1 MRTANYRKM
10 IVMAIAVA
18 FAVVANAGGDLEI
31 LTWPPGLAAGEVEIE
46 VDLGAS
52 GRPAELFLDGEMVCT
67 VTAADPRCTVDL
79 GRDLHVHLLELIR
92 GTTGGPVERA
102 DRWVNRPGAEAG
114 LTIQLA
120 ARPVGSTCGG
130 RVRWTDP
137 RRGDPVRIEIFAA
150 GQRLA
155 VSADGHTF
163 GYPCADPGETRVV
176 AVSAVFPDGRRAE
189 AVVETDASGHIAA
202 QPPSPVAVEAT
213 SRALDPCGA
222 VEAMVPGVRRAEHE
236 GFEIVFVLDPSADY
250 GALAGLGSSG
260 SGTANAPLNPQQ
272 PWETAS
278 ESVINAD
285 GLWYVIPNRSME
297 RVNGFS
303 QGRESWLGGFF
314 ARGAEAPEGRPFL
327 ADGVGAAGLM
337 AGAGPN
343 RRAVVLV
350 LGAGAGNDGS
360 RFSPAQVR
368 SYLAEIGVPLVV
380 LHSDAEAGD
389 GWPEGIQVRSIGD
402 LARAFEAVRDRIDEQ
417 CVEWFPAQTHPS
429 AIAASLPAGIVVAGR
444 LGEGADGELSVWRRV
459 GLAAVAQ
466 GGQPIT
472 DEPVA
477 RERVE
482 VTAVSVLV
490 RTRDEKGRP
499 VTDLSA
505 DDLAVTEDGRSVP
518 VLAVEPLP
526 QLRVAPGEPPA
537 PVVAD
542 AAATL
547 PTRKIVPV
555 AVYIER
561 QLAGSADIA
570 PALTALAKRAEWL
583 TSLGPVDIV
592 VADRTVESHL
602 ERTNDPAAV
611 RNALEELAN
620 VPSGGH
626 AIERIRTNYVRYIR
640 EYPERGRATDG
651 SEISTST
658 PDNLVRLKT
667 MTAARASIFEEDALL
682 RRTMARMNDWALSL
696 PSIGPRLLFLVGT
709 GFDEDPID
717 FYLYFLE
724 IKEPSLAAAARAEFL
739 RYNQATRVLSVGRE
753 LAAAGWMVVP
763 VAIRV
768 AGAMMS
774 AAEFG
779 GGDKFQAFLT
789 DGNSEGGYL
798 RAVDFM
804 LLDPLGPQQHLA
816 EASGGKVVMGG
827 RGLDKLISE
836 SSGWYRLT
844 YQVDRAP
851 DGVLHE
857 VAVTSNR
864 SGVKVESTDVVVSG
878 TSEGRAAM
886 RLRTLLEDPTLIGE
900 LPVRVEIG
908 EPRSGDGDMTIADM
922 TVIVDFA
929 PIAPLF
935 AEDGKR
941 VLRFSVA
948 VRGDAGGISIHHQL
962 ATAVGVVGGMRYEV
976 PIQWKKKEPSDLAV
990 VVEDLSSSA
999 WGGTVEALRD

>member
-1 MRTANYRKM
+1 VRTANYRKL
-10 IVMAIAVA
+10 IVTAIVAAVA
-18 FAVVANAGGDLEI
+18 AVATAAGDLEI

-52 GRPAELFLDGEMVCT
+52 GRPAELFLDGEIVCT
-67 VTAADPRCTVDL
+67 VTAADSRCTVDL
-79 GRDLHVHLLELIR
+79 GGDLHVHLLELIR
-92 GTTGGPVERA
+92 SSAGGPVERA
-102 DRWVNRPGAEAG
+102 ERWLNRPGSEAELA
-114 LTIQLA
+114 IRLA
-120 ARPVGSTCGG
+120 ARPIGGTCGG
-130 RVRWTDP
+130 RVGWTDP
-137 RRGDPVRIEIFAA
+137 QRSDPAELEIFAA

-163 GYPCADPGETRVV
+163 GYPCADPGQTRVV
-176 AVSAVFPDGRRAE
+176 AVSAIFPDGRRAE
-189 AVVETDASGHIAA
+189 VAVETDASGHIAA
-202 QPPSPVAVEAT
+202 QPPSPVVLEAT
-213 SRALDPCGA
+213 SPALDPCGA
-222 VEAMVPGVRRAEHE
+222 VEATLPGVRRAGRE
-236 GFEIVFVLDPSADY
+236 GFEVVFVLDPSADY
-250 GALAGLGSSG
+250 RALSGLGSSG
-260 SGTANAPLNPQQ
+260 SGTVSGAPNPQRS
-272 PWETAS
+272 WDEAS
-278 ESVINAD
+278 ESLIDAD
-285 GLWYVIPNRSME
+285 GLWYVIPKAHLE
-297 RVNGFS
+297 RVRGFLV
-303 QGRESWLGGFF
+303 GRESWLGGFF
-314 ARGAEAPEGRPFL
+314 ARSADAPGGRPFL
-327 ADGVGAAGLM
+327 ADAVGAAGLM
-337 AGAGPN
+337 AGAGPHP
-343 RRAVVLV
+343 RAVVLV

-360 RFSPAQVR
+360 QFSPAQVR
-368 SYLAEIGVPLVV
+368 SYLAEIGVPLIV
-380 LHSDAEAGD
+380 LRTGAAEGD
-389 GWPEGIQVRSIGD
+389 SWPDGVRVKSIGD
-402 LARAFEAVRDRIDEQ
+402 LAGAFEAVRGRIDEQ
-417 CVEWFPAQTHPS
+417 CVEWFPAETHPS
-429 AIAASLPAGIVVAGR
+429 AISASLPAGIVVAGR
-444 LGEGADGELSVWRRV
+444 LGEGEDDELSVWRRV
-459 GLAAVAQ
+459 GLAADAQ

-477 RERVE
+477 SERVE

-490 RTRDEKGRP
+490 RTRDEKGQP

-505 DDLAVTEDGRSVP
+505 DDLAVAEDGRSVP

-537 PVVAD
+537 PVIAD
-542 AAATL
+542 AADTL
-547 PTRKIVPV
+547 PTKKIVPV

-561 QLAGSADIA
+561 QLASSADIG
-570 PALTALAKRAEWL
+570 PALAALAQRAEWL

-592 VADRTVESHL
+592 VADQTVEPYLDGES
-602 ERTNDPAAV
+602 DAAAV
-611 RNALEELAN
+611 RNALEELAD
-620 VPSGGH
+620 VPAGGH
-626 AIERIRTNYVRYIR
+626 AIERIRTNYVRYVR

-651 SEISTST
+651 ENNTAT
-658 PDNLVRLKT
+658 PDNILRLKT
-667 MTAARASIFEEDALL
+667 MTAARSAIFEEDALL
-682 RRTMARMNDWALSL
+682 RRTMARMNDWALGL

-789 DGNSEGGYL
+789 DSDTDGGYL
-798 RAVDFM
+798 RDVEFM

-827 RGLDKLISE
+827 RGLDELISE

-851 DGVLHE
+851 DGVMHE
-857 VAVTSNR
+857 VVVASDR
-864 SGVKVESTDVVVSG
+864 PGVKVESTDVVVSG

-908 EPRSGDGDMTIADM
+908 EPSSGDGGMTIADM
-922 TVIVDFA
+922 TVIVDFT

-935 AEDGKR
+935 AEEGKR

-948 VRGDAGGISIHHQL
+948 VRGEAGGTSIHHQL

-976 PIQWKKKEPSDLAV
+976 PIQWKKKEPSDVAV
-990 VVEDLSSSA
+990 VVEDLGSSA

>member
-1 MRTANYRKM
+1 MRANFRSLF
-10 IVMAIAVA
+10 VMAAVA
-18 FAVVANAGGDLEI
+18 LAFAGVANAADDLEI
-31 LTWPPGLAAGEVEIE
+31 LTWPPGLAAGEMEIE
-46 VDLGAS
+46 VDLGAT
-52 GRPAELFLDGEMVCT
+52 GQPAELFLDGEMVCA
-67 VTAADPRCTVDL
+67 VTAAESRCTVDL

-92 GTTGGPVERA
+92 GSAGGPVERA
-102 DRWVNRPGAEAG
+102 ERWINRPGAEAG
-114 LTIQLA
+114 LSIQLA
-120 ARPVGSTCGG
+120 ARPIGSTCGG
-130 RVRWTDP
+130 RVGWTDP
-137 RRGDPVRIEIFAA
+137 QRSDPAELEVFAA

-163 GYPCADPGETRVV
+163 GYPCADPGRTRVV

-189 AVVETDASGHIAA
+189 AAVETDASGRMVA
-202 QPPSPVAVEAT
+202 QPPSPVALEAT
-213 SRALDPCGA
+213 SPALDPCGA
-222 VEAMVPGVRRAEHE
+222 VEAMIPGVRRAGHE
-236 GFEIVFVLDPSADY
+236 GFEVVFVLDPSADY
-250 GALAGLGSSG
+250 GALAGLGSRG
-260 SGTANAPLNPQQ
+260 SETANGAPSPQLS
-272 PWETAS
+272 WEKAS
-278 ESVINAD
+278 ESLVDAD
-285 GLWYVIPNRSME
+285 GLWYVIPKTSVE

-303 QGRESWLGGFF
+303 EGRESWLGGFF
-314 ARGAEAPEGRPFL
+314 ARGADAPRDRPSL
-327 ADGVGAAGLM
+327 ADAVATAGLA
-337 AGAGPN
+337 AGAGPR

-360 RFSPAQVR
+360 RFSPAQTR
-368 SYLAEIGVPLVV
+368 SYLAEIGVPLIV
-380 LHSDAEAGD
+380 LHSAAAAGD
-389 GWPEGIQVRSIGD
+389 GWPDGMRVRSLAD
-402 LARAFEAVRDRIDEQ
+402 LADALAAVRKRLDEQ
-417 CVEWFPAQTHPS
+417 CVEFFPTGVRPNE
-429 AIAASLPAGIVVAGR
+429 IAASLPAGIVVAGR
-444 LGEGADGELSVWRRV
+444 LGEGSAGELSVWRRA
-459 GLAAVAQ
+459 GLAADAQ
-466 GGQPIT
+466 GEQPIS

-477 RERVE
+477 SERVE

-505 DDLAVTEDGRSVP
+505 EDLAVTEDGRSVP

-526 QLRVAPGEPPA
+526 ELRIAPGEPPV
-537 PVVAD
+537 PVVA
-542 AAATL
+542 APANTL
-547 PTRKIVPV
+547 PTKKIVPV

-570 PALTALAKRAEWL
+570 PALAALAKRAEWL

-592 VADRTVESHL
+592 VADRTVEPYL
-602 ERTNDPAAV
+602 EGANDAAAV
-611 RNALEELAN
+611 RNALQELGN

-626 AIERIRTNYVRYIR
+626 AIERIRTNYVRYVR
-640 EYPERGRATDG
+640 EYPERGRARDAG
-651 SEISTST
+651 DISSST
-658 PDNLVRLKT
+658 PDNILRVKT
-667 MTAARASIFEEDALL
+667 MTAARSSIFEEDALL
-682 RRTMARMNDWALSL
+682 KRTMARMNDWALGL
-696 PSIGPRLLFLVGT
+696 PSIGPRLLFLIGT

-724 IKEPSLAAAARAEFL
+724 TKEPSLAAAARAEFL

-768 AGAMMS
+768 AGTMRS
-774 AAEFG
+774 AAEYG
-779 GGDKFQAFLT
+779 GGEKFQAFLT
-789 DGNSEGGYL
+789 DTTSEGGYL
-798 RAVDFM
+798 RDVEFM

-864 SGVKVESTDVVVSG
+864 SDVKVESTNVVVSG

-908 EPRSGDGDMTIADM
+908 EPRSADGEKVVADM

-935 AEDGKR
+935 AKDGRR

-948 VRGDAGGISIHHQL
+948 VRSDGGGPSIHHQL
-962 ATAVGVVGGMRYEV
+962 TTAVGAVGGMRYEV
-976 PIQWKKKEPSDLAV
+976 PIQWKKKEPSDVAV
-990 VVEDLSSSA
+990 VVEDLGSSA
-999 WGGTVEALRD
+999 WGGTVEELRH